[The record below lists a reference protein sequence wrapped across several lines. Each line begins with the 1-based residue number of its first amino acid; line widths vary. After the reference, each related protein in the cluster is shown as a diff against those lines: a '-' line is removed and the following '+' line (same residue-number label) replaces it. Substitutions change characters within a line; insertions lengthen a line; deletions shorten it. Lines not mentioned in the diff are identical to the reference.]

1 MYRWCEIWSW
11 CCKYS
16 IILTTSKLKKKYIL
30 VTVIIV
36 GLLLF
41 YFGYHCLL
49 FSGCFFALL
58 KPLFPYSCHKI
69 VPGHMDV
76 NQWLLIPQ
84 FEVPSDKSNSECLKI
99 TPSSFCTEDTLRIML
114 NMLPRYMAVTYSLSV
129 YSQGKLMSWLCNIFF
144 PYIQS
149 VPVKNV
155 IAPWKRFFY

>member
-16 IILTTSKLKKKYIL
+16 IIPTTSKLKKKIHLGHSYYCWFVAIL
-30 VTVIIV
+30 
-36 GLLLF
+36 LWLSLPP
-41 YFGYHCLL
+41 

-58 KPLFPYSCHKI
+58 KSLFPYSCHKI
-69 VPGHMDV
+69 SPGHMDV

-155 IAPWKRFFY
+155 IAPW